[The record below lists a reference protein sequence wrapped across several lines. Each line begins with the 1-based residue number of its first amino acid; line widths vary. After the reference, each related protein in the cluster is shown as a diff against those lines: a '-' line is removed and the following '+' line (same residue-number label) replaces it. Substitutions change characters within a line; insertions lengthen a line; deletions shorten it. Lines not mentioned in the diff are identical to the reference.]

1 MLIVAFL
8 FFIYF
13 VLPQLGLYAEAAVEP
28 VMTIIIALAGI
39 VMLFGAVGFKIS
51 ENLGSTVTNGLFRAI
66 GALFRALGWII
77 RFIFRLLPRV
87 FTGSRRMFIRAGL
100 NEIASTILAAI
111 VVAVII

>member
-1 MLIVAFL
+1 MLIIAILV
-8 FFIYF
+8 FIYV
-13 VLPQLGLYAEAAVEP
+13 VLPQLGIYASAAVEP

-39 VMLFGAVGFKIS
+39 VILFGAAGFKIS

-77 RFIFRLLPRV
+77 RSIFRLLPRV

-100 NEIASTILAAI
+100 NEVVSTILAAI
-111 VVAVII
+111 VVVVII